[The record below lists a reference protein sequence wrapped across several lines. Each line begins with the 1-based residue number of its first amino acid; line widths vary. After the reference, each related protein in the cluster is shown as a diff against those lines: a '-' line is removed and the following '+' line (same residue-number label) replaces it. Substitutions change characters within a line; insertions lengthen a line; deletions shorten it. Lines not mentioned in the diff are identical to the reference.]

1 MEALG
6 PWPVPP
12 AQRGQCRRRPEALRA
27 HLLGAAHREDH
38 LRHRV
43 LSCGRFDSR
52 KARTAKAVRAFCFR
66 GPTRHRGSWLM
77 GIPTRGDDHP
87 AEDPRMNLR
96 TSKAVR
102 TGRCVAAILAAAFL
116 GVVAGARGAESPAAP
131 VQASAWW
138 RDLDVR
144 GLDGRPLDPAARWFV

>member
-1 MEALG
+1 
-6 PWPVPP
+6 
-12 AQRGQCRRRPEALRA
+12 
-27 HLLGAAHREDH
+27 
-38 LRHRV
+38 
-43 LSCGRFDSR
+43 
-52 KARTAKAVRAFCFR
+52 
-66 GPTRHRGSWLM
+66 
-77 GIPTRGDDHP
+77 
-87 AEDPRMNLR
+87 MNLR

-144 GLDGRPLDPAARWFV
+144 GLDGRPLDPAARWFVVIFLSRECPVSNVSVPVLNKLDLLPPEEQLAYAADETAAAISARL